1 MLARTSSYL
10 LQGIDAL
17 YCEVEVDFDECE
29 DLEEGRSMI
38 VGLPDAAVRESID
51 RVRAALFN
59 SGAFWPKGR
68 TLINLAPADNRKEGP
83 LYDLPIA
90 VALLAKHAGGYAKVP
105 ELTEASID
113 KLESYDWP
121 GNVRELENVLQRAL
135 VLSGGRQIDPEHLMI
150 DLQDLMHPLI
160 HREPALLRAAV

>member
-1 MLARTSSYL
+1 MTPLGSAKPVPVDVRVIATSNRYMLE
-10 LQGIDAL
+10 
-17 YCEVEVDFDECE
+17 EVKAGRFRE
-29 DLEEGRSMI
+29 DLYYRLN
-38 VGLPDAAVRESID
+38 V
-51 RVRAALFN
+51 F
-59 SGAFWPKGR
+59 
-68 TLINLAPADNRKEGP
+68 P
-83 LYDLPIA
+83 LVTQSLSERRGDILPIA